1 MLFSGPDVS
10 DGSNH
15 PDAIQ
20 RLIEMELRAN
30 SKQIHPLAAGGGH
43 GGQGHGHGHGL
54 ESGGFRYR

>member
-1 MLFSGPDVS
+1 
-10 DGSNH
+10 
-15 PDAIQ
+15 
-20 RLIEMELRAN
+20 MELRAN